1 MNKHILTAAAAFLAA
16 GSALADQPQPQPM
29 PLPQP
34 PPVAEPQDVPY
45 PGKIALTVDATD
57 LARHIFTVQETIP
70 VSKAGDM
77 VLLYPEWLPGNHSP
91 SGPLV
96 ELGSLIITAGGK
108 RVEWTRDVVDDY
120 AFRLRVPEGSSSLD
134 VRFQYL
140 SPPDEKEGRVVMT
153 PDLIDLQWNSVVL
166 YPAGYFSRDITL
178 SPTLKIPA
186 GFHFATALQAATPD
200 TGAGGSIA
208 FGDTTLNTLVDS
220 PLYAGRNFTR
230 IDLDPNGKVSI
241 HLDIFADRPE
251 DLVMSPDMVAKH
263 RALVQQ
269 AYKTYGSHHYDHYD
283 FLFELSDQLSGIG
296 LEHHRSSEDGV
307 GRDYFTGWDK
317 TVAYRGLLPHEF
329 THSWNGKFRRPADL
343 WAPNF
348 NVPERDSLLW
358 VYEGQTQYWGEI
370 LAARS
375 GLYDHQQA
383 LDSLAIA
390 AASMQNEV
398 GRSWRAMQD
407 TTNDPIINERRPL
420 AWRNWQRAEDY
431 YVEGLLIWLDADTL
445 IREKTNGA
453 KSLNDFTRAFFGIYD
468 GSYITATYQ
477 FDDVVHALNGVYA
490 YDWAT
495 FLRTRLDG
503 HGPGA
508 PLDGISRGGYNLVFT
523 DKQTPF
529 AKSLEE
535 RRKQKDLTYSLGL
548 SVRSGMIS
556 NVVWNGAA
564 YKAGLTINDKIL
576 AVNGLAMNDADTL
589 VSAIKLAQTSKS
601 PIELLV
607 QTDQH
612 FRTVQLDYHDGLR
625 YPHLERLP
633 NTPALLDDILAP
645 IK

>member
-1 MNKHILTAAAAFLAA
+1 MLLATAALLAA
-16 GSALADQPQPQPM
+16 GSALADQPQPM

-34 PPVAEPQDVPY
+34 PAVAEPQDVPF

-70 VSKAGDM
+70 VAKSGDM
-77 VLLYPEWLPGNHSP
+77 VLLYPKWLPGEHGPAN
-91 SGPLV
+91 PLV
-96 ELGSLIITAGGK
+96 ELASLVITAGGQ
-108 RVEWTRDVVDDY
+108 RVEWTRDVVDDF
-120 AFRLRVPEGSSSLD
+120 AFRIKVPEGASALE
-134 VRFQYL
+134 VHFQFL

-153 PDLIDLQWNSVVL
+153 PDLIDLQWNTVAL
-166 YPAGYFSRDITL
+166 YPAGYFSRDITV
-178 SPTLKIPA
+178 SPTVKIPA
-186 GFHFATALQAATPD
+186 GFHFASALEAASPD
-200 TGAGGSIA
+200 SGAGGTIT
-208 FGDTTLNTLVDS
+208 FHDTSFNTLVDS
-220 PLYAGRNFTR
+220 PLYAGHYYTR
-230 IDLDPNGKVSI
+230 VDLDPDGKVPV
-241 HLDIFADRPE
+241 HLNVFADRPE
-251 DLVMSPDMVAKH
+251 DLVMSPDMIAKH

-307 GRDYFTGWDK
+307 GRPYFTDWDK
-317 TVAYRGLLPHEF
+317 MVSERDLLPHEF

-358 VYEGQTQYWGEI
+358 VYEGQTEYWGQI

-375 GLYDHQQA
+375 GLFNHQEA
-383 LDSLAIA
+383 LDSLAQL

-420 AWRNWQRAEDY
+420 AWRNWERAEDY

-453 KSLNDFTRAFFGIYD
+453 KSLNDFAKTFFGIYD
-468 GSYITATYQ
+468 GSYITAPYQ
-477 FDDVVHALNGVYA
+477 FDDVVHALNEVYPN
-490 YDWAT
+490 DWAK

-508 PLDGISRGGYNLVFT
+508 PLDGLTRGGYKLVFT
-523 DKQTPF
+523 DKKNAF
-529 AKSLEE
+529 LKSAED
-535 RRKQKDLTYSLGL
+535 RRKQKDFTYSIGL
-548 SVRSGMIS
+548 AVRGTSIS
-556 NVVWNGAA
+556 AVSWDSPA
-564 YKAGLTINDKIL
+564 YKAGLTVGDKIL
-576 AVNGLAMNDADTL
+576 AIGGVAMSDSDNL
-589 VSAIKLAQTSKS
+589 VSAIKLAQTSKT
-601 PIELLV
+601 PIELMI
-607 QTDQH
+607 QSDQH

-625 YPHLERLP
+625 YPHLERIP
-633 NTPALLDDILAP
+633 NTPALLDDIIAP